1 MSRLHKLDPNFK
13 PAFNGPELA
22 HSLVQKLNET
32 ASKLNKPIEFAYLFG
47 SASVGKN
54 SVDSDLDILV
64 VVSDHYSNDIPFY
77 YSIVNQPF
85 FSPVAVD
92 WIFMSSSD
100 FNLKKEDGG
109 VARIAYVNGMRV
121 L

>member
-22 HSLVQKLNET
+22 HSLVQKLNEQGKN
-32 ASKLNKPIEFAYLFG
+32 SGKPIEFAYLFG
-47 SASVGKN
+47 SASEGKN
-54 SVDSDLDILV
+54 TVDSDLDILV
-64 VVSDHYSNDIPFY
+64 IVLDNFANDIPFY

-92 WIFMSSSD
+92 WIFMSSSE
-100 FNLKKEDGG
+100 FNLKKDTGG
-109 VARIAYVNGMRV
+109 VARIAHINGMRIF
-121 L
+121 